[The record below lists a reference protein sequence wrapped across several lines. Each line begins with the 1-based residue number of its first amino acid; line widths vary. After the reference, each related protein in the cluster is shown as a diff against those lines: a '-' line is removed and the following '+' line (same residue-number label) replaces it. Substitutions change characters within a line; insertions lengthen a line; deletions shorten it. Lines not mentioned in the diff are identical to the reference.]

1 MIVQVMKTG
10 TYDQIHGAGSTPIW
24 ASPSSIL
31 KYPEETYIETESGLR
46 VDSQVNQV
54 CPSKV
59 YLLIL
64 SYDLHTCSHAAV
76 LATIITM

>member
-1 MIVQVMKTG
+1 MNLQVMKTG

-46 VDSQVNQV
+46 VDLKVIQV
-54 CPSKV
+54 CQSKG

-64 SYDLHTCSHAAV
+64 FYDLHICFFVAV